1 MTGRPLPSKTWRRM
15 AWACL
20 LLLVVVTA
28 LSALLRH
35 RAEGLGCQPWPGCHA
50 AGAAASGVVEALARG
65 AHRAAATAVLGL
77 AIGLL
82 VLALRARPRLR
93 REAALSAL
101 LLLLALLLA
110 WLGLNTA
117 GSRVPAVALGNL
129 LGGFLMLAVAARLV
143 EAPARRGLGPA
154 ALVVALLL
162 VAQAAG
168 GALVSASHAGLACD
182 ALRACADQA
191 AAAGWPWPALRP
203 WVGAGLL
210 PGDGALLQLLH
221 RAGAWVAAP
230 AVAALG
236 LLALRRGRRAEGGA
250 LLALLA
256 AVLALGLV
264 VGSSGLPLAAVLLHN
279 LGSALLLA
287 AVLRLA

>member
-1 MTGRPLPSKTWRRM
+1 MTDCLLPSKTWRWM

-20 LLLVVVTA
+20 LLLLLVTV
-28 LSALLRH
+28 LSAFLRH
-35 RAEGLGCQPWPGCHA
+35 RAEGLGCQPWPGCLA
-50 AGAAASGVVEALARG
+50 AGTAASGVVEALARG
-65 AHRAAATAVLGL
+65 AHRVAATAVLGL

-82 VLALRARPRLR
+82 VLALRARPSLR
-93 REAALSAL
+93 REAGLSAL
-101 LLLLALLLA
+101 LLLMALLLA
-110 WLGLNTA
+110 WLGVHTT
-117 GSRVPAVALGNL
+117 GSRAPAVALGNL
-129 LGGFLMLAVAARLV
+129 LGGFLMVSIAARLL
-143 EAPARRGLGPA
+143 APPDRRGLGPV
-154 ALVVALLL
+154 ALGVALLL

-182 ALRACADQA
+182 ALRGCADQA
-191 AAAGWPWPALRP
+191 AAAGWPWAALKP

-221 RAGAWVAAP
+221 RAGAWVTAP
-230 AVAALG
+230 ALAALG
-236 LLALRRGRRAEGGA
+236 LLALRRGRRAEGAA

-264 VGSSGLPLAAVLLHN
+264 LGSSGLPLAAVLLHN

-287 AVLRLA
+287 AVVRLV